1 MSDVEGAFAGGA
13 VLVAQVHYVDMHEA
27 DLVVLEGAVRFPGL
41 LGGRHSVEA
50 LRPEDALDGVP
61 AQVRQEGVDDE
72 GQCIE
77 GEAGGAAERAHD
89 GTLLIAGPL
98 EPLMRPGRAIL
109 TGIGAAL
116 APFADG
122 LHEDAV
128 ALGQHPGDF
137 GRADDLG
144 ADNGVV
150 RAWGWMASITESSRQ
165 HGGAHRRTAKR
176 RLRSPNGPPQRRSAT
191 IQLPLK
197 HVAVRVL
204 MNHSAFKVVV
214 AGLLLLAGGAS
225 SGQSQTQTDLCA
237 DRAGPQPPDRR
248 IDACTALI
256 VSEGWSS
263 EALAPTYNNRGVA
276 WKAQGN
282 LDRALADFDRAIQLS
297 PNYATAYFNRGVAWD
312 AKGDLDHAL
321 TDYDRAIQINP
332 KYAAAYNNRGNVW
345 DVKGNLEKALTDYD
359 KAIQIDSNYATAYN
373 NRCWV
378 RAIAGQDLL
387 QALADCNAALQ
398 IDPRDAASLDSRG
411 LVHLKL
417 AAYDEAVADYTAIL
431 IIQPNSASAFYGR
444 GIARQRKGD
453 KGGGEAD
460 MTRAKTIQADIAH
473 SFASYSVQ

>member
-1 MSDVEGAFAGGA
+1 
-13 VLVAQVHYVDMHEA
+13 
-27 DLVVLEGAVRFPGL
+27 
-41 LGGRHSVEA
+41 
-50 LRPEDALDGVP
+50 
-61 AQVRQEGVDDE
+61 
-72 GQCIE
+72 
-77 GEAGGAAERAHD
+77 
-89 GTLLIAGPL
+89 
-98 EPLMRPGRAIL
+98 
-109 TGIGAAL
+109 
-116 APFADG
+116 
-122 LHEDAV
+122 
-128 ALGQHPGDF
+128 
-137 GRADDLG
+137 
-144 ADNGVV
+144 
-150 RAWGWMASITESSRQ
+150 
-165 HGGAHRRTAKR
+165 
-176 RLRSPNGPPQRRSAT
+176 
-191 IQLPLK
+191 
-197 HVAVRVL
+197 
-204 MNHSAFKVVV
+204 MNHSAFKAAV
-214 AGLLLLAGGAS
+214 AGLLLLAGGTS

-248 IDACTALI
+248 IDACTMLI

-332 KYAAAYNNRGNVW
+332 NHAAAYNNRGNAW
-345 DVKGNLEKALTDYD
+345 DAKGNPVKALTDYD

-378 RAIAGQDLL
+378 RAIAGQELP

-398 IDPRDAASLDSRG
+398 INPRDAASLDSRG

-417 AAYDEAVADYTAIL
+417 AAYDKAVADYTAIL
-431 IIQPNSASAFYGR
+431 TIQPNSASAFYGR

-453 KGGGEAD
+453 KVGGEAD

-473 SFASYSVQ
+473 IFASYSVE